1 MKNFFIKLDKNFIN
15 LILLFIITL
24 IEALVLRKYN
34 MSFFDMCI
42 SSICIC
48 IYLRICDVIFSSFK
62 KGD

>member
-34 MSFFDMCI
+34 MSFFGMCI
-42 SSICIC
+42 SSICIG
-48 IYLRICDVIFSSFK
+48 IYLRICDLIIASFK
-62 KGD
+62 EE

>member
-1 MKNFFIKLDKNFIN
+1 MKNFFVKLDKNFMN

-42 SSICIC
+42 SSICIG

-62 KGD
+62 EGD

>member
-42 SSICIC
+42 SSICIG
-48 IYLRICDVIFSSFK
+48 IYLRIFDLIIASFK
-62 KGD
+62 EE

>member
-1 MKNFFIKLDKNFIN
+1 MKNFFIKLDKNFIK

-42 SSICIC
+42 SSICIG
-48 IYLRICDVIFSSFK
+48 IYLRICDSIIASFK
-62 KGD
+62 EE